1 MGRNHGTEH
10 GEAARPK
17 NLKNRIENLGK
28 DRRAALN
35 RPGISE
41 DDAKHISGVIGER
54 IRGIELQ
61 HHDKARMTV
70 CVKDRL
76 KGETIRPY
84 LTSLNAERRP
94 REVMHQLCI
103 PCTDLPAYTTNSA
116 RMANIAREHHNGMQG
131 EDKP

>member
-76 KGETIRPY
+76 EGNAPTAHTMYRPASLYNQLSADGEYRERAPQW
-84 LTSLNAERRP
+84 NAGGGQALGSGP
-94 REVMHQLCI
+94 PQ
-103 PCTDLPAYTTNSA
+103 P
-116 RMANIAREHHNGMQG
+116 HH
-131 EDKP
+131 